1 MKRFSLSFVVAATLM
16 SLAAAKGAY
25 PLVGSEKPATP
36 QPPAQSITK
45 AVEEA
50 SLSELSG
57 TVVETM
63 NAGGYT
69 YVCLEKKGKKTW
81 AAVPEMRVKVGQK
94 LTLAPG
100 AEMTNF
106 KSTKLNRTFE
116 KIIFSTGPLAA
127 RGPSP
132 SPRDTSSPSGKVV
145 ETMNAGGYTYVC
157 LEKKGKKTWVAVP
170 EMAVSVGQKLTFR
183 PGVEMTNFTSKKL
196 NRTFDRIIFS
206 DGTASSNTS
215 TAAKAEK
222 LATGG
227 SKAAVVAS
235 TDKIRVEKATGP
247 DAYTVAELYGDSS
260 KLDSKTVV
268 VRGKV
273 VKVSAGIMGVNW
285 IHLQDGTGDQTKG
298 THDIV
303 VTSKEL
309 PSVGDVVTAKGTLH
323 KDKDFGYGYKY
334 EVIVEKAT
342 FTK

>member
-183 PGVEMTNFTSKKL
+183 PGVEMTNFTSKKTQPHVRQDHL
-196 NRTFDRIIFS
+196 FRWDGLIEYEHCGKSRKARNRRQQSRGSGIDRQNTGREG
-206 DGTASSNTS
+206 DGAGRVY
-215 TAAKAEK
+215 
-222 LATGG
+222 GG
-227 SKAAVVAS
+227 R
-235 TDKIRVEKATGP
+235 T
-247 DAYTVAELYGDSS
+247 
-260 KLDSKTVV
+260 
-268 VRGKV
+268 VRGQ
-273 VKVSAGIMGVNW
+273 
-285 IHLQDGTGDQTKG
+285 L
-298 THDIV
+298 
-303 VTSKEL
+303 
-309 PSVGDVVTAKGTLH
+309 
-323 KDKDFGYGYKY
+323 
-334 EVIVEKAT
+334 KA
-342 FTK
+342 